1 MPNRGNEFG
10 YGDSGSAA
18 RFFYCAKANKTERG
32 IGNTHPT
39 VKPLALMKYLARL
52 TQTPKGGIVLDP
64 FMGSGSTILACMHAG
79 RKCVGI
85 EQDEDSIKIAKK
97 RAYDYRY
104 L

>member
-1 MPNRGNEFG
+1 M
-10 YGDSGSAA
+10 GDPRLCTLDLWIWISEVA
-18 RFFYCAKANKTERG
+18 RYQQGHR
-32 IGNTHPT
+32 
-39 VKPLALMKYLARL
+39 
-52 TQTPKGGIVLDP
+52 QGGIVLDP

>member
-1 MPNRGNEFG
+1 M
-10 YGDSGSAA
+10 
-18 RFFYCAKANKTERG
+18 
-32 IGNTHPT
+32 
-39 VKPLALMKYLARL
+39 
-52 TQTPKGGIVLDP
+52 LDP